1 MSKDEIENKLEDL
14 IREIVHNKDIEFN
27 EHLDMIND
35 LGMDSIG
42 MMELLVRIENMFE
55 ICIPDEK
62 IRMDYLRLYGNVLQL
77 IFELVNV
84 NKGE

>member
-1 MSKDEIENKLEDL
+1 MNKEEMYNKVQDL
-14 IREIVHNKDIEFN
+14 IKEIVHNKDIEFN

-35 LGMDSIG
+35 LGMDSIS
-42 MMELLVRIENMFE
+42 MMGLLVRIENMFG

-62 IRMDYLRLYGNVLQL
+62 IRMDYLRLYEKFMQL
-77 IFELVNV
+77 LWELLNE